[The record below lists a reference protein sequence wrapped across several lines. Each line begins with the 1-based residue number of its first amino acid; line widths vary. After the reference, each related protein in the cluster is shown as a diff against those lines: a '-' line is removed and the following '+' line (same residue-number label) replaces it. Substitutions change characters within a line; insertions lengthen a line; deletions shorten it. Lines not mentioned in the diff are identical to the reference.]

1 MRRKAIEWEKI
12 FAKDTYDKELLSK
25 IHKKLLQL
33 NKNKTNNPNK
43 KWSKTL
49 TDTSKNIYRWQIS
62 LEKDDLHIVSQQGNA
77 S

>member
-1 MRRKAIEWEKI
+1 MKRQATDWKKI

-43 KWSKTL
+43 KWSKT
-49 TDTSKNIYRWQIS
+49 
-62 LEKDDLHIVSQQGNA
+62 
-77 S
+77 